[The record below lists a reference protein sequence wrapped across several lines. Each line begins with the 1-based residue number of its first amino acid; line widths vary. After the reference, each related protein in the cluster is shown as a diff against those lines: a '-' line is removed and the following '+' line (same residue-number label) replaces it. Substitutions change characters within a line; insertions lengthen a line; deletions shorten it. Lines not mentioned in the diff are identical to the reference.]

1 MSWSGDFSIKYKG
14 AHPKEFHKL
23 AKMIIPNSII
33 RFDFDNSE
41 INNDSVELDCTRN
54 LSWYSA
60 DEDMK
65 KLLSY
70 MPNGDSIS
78 LEVNGEGDYEK
89 IDIKKENNKIDF
101 HNSNIESTRY
111 VSENIG
117 VPGMLYEELSDEY
130 ANEPESVDI
139 TSLDGYIQFIA
150 NTFAGDSN
158 LMPIVQNFMYT
169 VLDKDLINKSA
180 WDEDERLP
188 QEICDKLDQLRMQFS
203 TIQSTKQFLD
213 EKKKDEINFESG
225 RKQSLDDLP
234 DWVKKYPKSVIA
246 SLGGAALLKKLID
259 TKGEEQAKAIIDFL
273 GNGIMAEEDD
283 YKNTQSFGGFRR

>member
-14 AHPKEFHKL
+14 GHPKEFHKL

-41 INNDSVELDCTRN
+41 MNNNSVELACTRN

-130 ANEPESVDI
+130 ANEPESIDI

-225 RKQSLDDLP
+225 RKQSLIDLP
-234 DWVKKYPKSVIA
+234 DWVNKYPKSVIA
-246 SLGGAALLKKLID
+246 ALGGAALLKKLID
-259 TKGEEQAKAIIDFL
+259 TKGEEQAKEIIDLL

-283 YKNTQSFGGFRR
+283 YKDTQSFGGFRR